1 MTIDINDF
9 LIDDGEIEDVKLDL
23 DQVKANLP
31 TYSNEKLCEMI
42 VCDRYFGFG
51 KKIDIMCMEE
61 LAKRRMDGDTFN
73 FESYIESQYK
83 ELPVLDLNK
92 PDLREILTTAMNALN
107 KAKQQQQK

>member
-1 MTIDINDF
+1 MTFDINDF
-9 LIDDGEIEDVKLDL
+9 LDDGEDVELVQLDL

-61 LAKRRMDGDTFN
+61 LAKRRIAGDTFN
-73 FESYIESQYK
+73 FESYIEKQYN
-83 ELPVLDLNK
+83 ELPVLDLK
-92 PDLREILTTAMNALN
+92 TPDLREILTNAMTALN
-107 KAKQQQQK
+107 KAKQQK